1 MLVDCKDN
9 GEHIRRPDWRRA
21 NYEGMKLELELI
33 NWQQALAAITVN
45 GAWLRFKKIVE
56 DLTERYVPVTTFRS
70 KFKPKWLTKEVV
82 KLLKQKKNA
91 WRTARLYRNKE
102 TLARYEQLERD
113 VKTKIRKAKRNMEK
127 ELSKSTDKNGKKFRN
142 YISRRQK

>member
-1 MLVDCKDN
+1 M
-9 GEHIRRPDWRRA
+9 A
-21 NYEGMKLELELI
+21 
-33 NWQQALAAITVN
+33 
-45 GAWLRFKKIVE
+45 
-56 DLTERYVPVTTFRS
+56 TFRT

-142 YISRRQK
+142 YILTCYTWCVVLVGHM